1 MLFNSIQFTIFFPIV
16 VLLYFL
22 IPYRFRWLLLLIAS
36 CYFYMSWKAEYIILL
51 ATPSLIDYLVARKM
65 GGLETRSER
74 RPYLIIS
81 LICNLG
87 LLFAFKYF
95 NFFNHSF
102 AALARNLSIPYQFTD
117 LEVILPVGI
126 SFYTFQ
132 TMSYTIDVYRGV
144 IKPEK
149 DLGIFA
155 VFVSFFPQLVAGP
168 IERAKTLLPQFY
180 RHNDF
185 EYNRVVQGLR
195 LMLWGMFKKV
205 VIADTISKVVNETY
219 NNPTYYSGPALTL
232 ATVLFA
238 FQIYCDFSGYSDIA
252 IGAARVLGYDLMK
265 NFNRPYS
272 ATSIADFWQRW
283 HISLSSWFRDYV
295 YIPLGGNRVT
305 TTRRLLNLFV
315 VFLVSG
321 LWHGANWTFVI
332 WGALHG
338 SFYVLE
344 LITKEARSRLRA
356 AVGLDRLP
364 AISTALSVI
373 TTFILVCFAWIFF
386 RANSA
391 SDAFYIVSHAL
402 LGWESIVTTTDI
414 YTTLGIKQFQF
425 EIIFGIIAII
435 FLLVFENF
443 DATEGAFFQ
452 NTGWLRWPIYYALFT
467 LIVIFGFGSSQF
479 IYFQF

>member
-22 IPYRFRWLLLLIAS
+22 LPYRWRWLLVLVAS
-36 CYFYMSWKAEYIILL
+36 CYFYMSWRAEYIILL
-51 ATPSLIDYLVARKM
+51 AIPSLIDYVVARKM
-65 GGLETRSER
+65 GSLATRLER

-81 LICNLG
+81 LIANLG

-102 AALARNLSIPYQFTD
+102 AAAAEYFSIPYDSVD
-117 LEVILPVGI
+117 LKVVLPVGI

-180 RHNDF
+180 RQNDF
-185 EYNRVVQGLR
+185 EYDRVVRGLR

-205 VIADTISKVVNETY
+205 VIADTIAKVVNEVY
-219 NNPTYYSGPALTL
+219 NNSNNYSGPTLTL

-283 HISLSSWFRDYV
+283 HISLSTWFRDYV
-295 YIPLGGNRVT
+295 YIPLGGNRVSPG
-305 TTRRLLNLFV
+305 RRLFNLFA
-315 VFLVSG
+315 VFLISG
-321 LWHGANWTFVI
+321 LWHGANWTFLI

-338 SFYVLE
+338 IYYVVE
-344 LITKEARSRLRA
+344 LITKEIRGRLRVV
-356 AVGLDRLP
+356 VGLDRLP
-364 AISTALSVI
+364 SINTVLSVI
-373 TTFILVCFAWIFF
+373 TTFVLVCFAWIFF

-391 SDAFYIVSHAL
+391 TDAFYIISHLPRGWGSMLVTADVFAAL
-402 LGWESIVTTTDI
+402 GL
-414 YTTLGIKQFQF
+414 KQFQF
-425 EIIFGIIAII
+425 EILFGTIAII
-435 FLLVFENF
+435 FLQVFEHYGGM
-443 DATEGAFFQ
+443 EGPFFQ
-452 NTGWLRWPIYYALFT
+452 STSWLRWPIYYALFAII
-467 LIVIFGFGSSQF
+467 IVFGFGSSQF